1 MTDEPTKELDQLTE
15 HAFKLSEICG
25 NDKNM
30 VQLLG
35 AMLIAAT
42 INDVGEMIAARL
54 DRLIGVT
61 GRQT

>member
-1 MTDEPTKELDQLTE
+1 MADELKSTEELDQLIKQ
-15 HAFKLSEICG
+15 ACALSEQCG
-25 NDKNM
+25 DNFGAT
-30 VQLLG
+30 QLLG

-61 GRQT
+61 GR